1 MKVVRHGSKGID
13 DILKGLGELLEKRPD
28 VEAQV
33 EERYRKSEDGPGQ
46 PESGQARIG
55 ASKNRDSQN
64 RDSQNRDSQNRATR
78 KGNSAVEIGV
88 CMASTA

>member
-64 RDSQNRDSQNRATR
+64 RDSQNRATR